1 METAIAV
8 LAWTL
13 AAVSVVIGIPVGA
26 YFFARK
32 TEVEARIESIRADT
46 KLTELKLR

>member
-13 AAVSVVIGIPVGA
+13 SVIAVIIGIPMGA
-26 YFFARK
+26 YYFAKK
-32 TEVEARIESIRADT
+32 TMVDAQIEAIKADT

>member
-13 AAVSVVIGIPVGA
+13 SAVAVVIGIPVGA

-32 TEVEARIESIRADT
+32 AEVEVRIEAIKADT